1 MEIKFKKAHKNAQV
15 PKRGTRHSAG
25 YDLTAVSIDLH
36 NDIVTYDTGI
46 IPEIHDGYFGLAC
59 PRSSIYQKDLV
70 MVNAPGVIDSDYR
83 GTIKFKFRILGS
95 NLYKIGDRI
104 GQLIIQK
111 YEEVDWI
118 ESEELTDTH
127 RGEGGYGSTGI

>member
-1 MEIKFKKAHKNAQV
+1 MEVKIKKEHKNTQV

-25 YDLTAVSIDLH
+25 YDLTAVSFDIK
-36 NDIVTYDTGI
+36 NDIVTYDTGLSVE
-46 IPEIHDGYFGLAC
+46 IPGGYYGDLR
-59 PRSSIYQKDLV
+59 PRSSIYQKDLFLT
-70 MVNAPGVIDSDYR
+70 NSPGTIDSDYR
-83 GTIKFKFRILGS
+83 GTIKLKFRILGS

-127 RGEGGYGSTGI
+127 RGDGGYGSTGI